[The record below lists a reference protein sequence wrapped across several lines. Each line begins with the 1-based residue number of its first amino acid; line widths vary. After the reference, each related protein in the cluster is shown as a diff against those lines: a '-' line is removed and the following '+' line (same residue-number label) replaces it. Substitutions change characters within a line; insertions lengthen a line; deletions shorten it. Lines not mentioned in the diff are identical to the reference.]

1 MLNKKYQNKCVQF
14 LTWDKNVEWNPDGT
28 FDGKLMTATGLDA
41 IVLASIITTSEFL
54 EDTKHFSNNNIHEK
68 TL

>member
-1 MLNKKYQNKCVQF
+1 
-14 LTWDKNVEWNPDGT
+14 
-28 FDGKLMTATGLDA
+28 MTATGLDA

-54 EDTKHFSNNNIHEK
+54 QDTKRFSNKDIHEK

>member
-1 MLNKKYQNKCVQF
+1 
-14 LTWDKNVEWNPDGT
+14 
-28 FDGKLMTATGLDA
+28 LDA